1 MVPLPVTVADSY
13 APVVSTVPL
22 SKSTV
27 ASPVIEVLLIE
38 VVTLLEST
46 ATPTILT
53 VLVDVIVAVGAPDAV
68 SENSCTKAVG
78 LTMLYVDA
86 MPRVILLPLAYEIT
100 TLAVV
105 PVVTAASVIYIAAA
119 ILNVLL
125 VDVSF
130 IIPSTRVHAC
140 PATVTV
146 GKAGLVVAS
155 LRYTTP
161 TITLRFASAAPMDKL
176 NVYESPSV
184 ALDAPA
190 PKVSVG
196 GAAGTDSNLATN
208 I

>member
-1 MVPLPVTVADSY
+1 
-13 APVVSTVPL
+13 VPL

-27 ASPVIEVLLIE
+27 AAPVIEVLVMEL
-38 VVTLLEST
+38 VTLPDII
-46 ATPTILT
+46 AIPAILT

-105 PVVTAASVIYIAAA
+105 PVVTAASVIYTAAA

-130 IIPSTRVHAC
+130 IIPSTRVHDC

-146 GKAGLVVAS
+146 GKAGLVVVS

-184 ALDAPA
+184 ALDAPP

-196 GAAGTDSNLATN
+196 GAAGTDNNFAAN